1 MAKRQEMIWKLIGLM
16 SSFSYMILTVLVSME
31 HTCFSAKINIFSQVD
46 RWFQGPVAAVVVQRG
61 PSRQLAPGPAGWP
74 PVRRRWRGR
83 FHLGGLSG
91 SQEWNRHP
99 LLDPKSWKSH
109 FGYFW
114 IMIFS
119 GFFQVQLPLCG
130 IPWYIP
136 HLQTHPNLS
145 SGGVIQRQETHPFL
159 GPDPPIPPP
168 FRKQKID
175 HCDGEMSCCTSLHP
189 ETSHFREKT
198 RAKKAQTP
206 SSSH

>member
-159 GPDPPIPPP
+159 GPDPPIPP
-168 FRKQKID
+168 
-175 HCDGEMSCCTSLHP
+175 
-189 ETSHFREKT
+189 HF
-198 RAKKAQTP
+198 ANKK
-206 SSSH
+206 